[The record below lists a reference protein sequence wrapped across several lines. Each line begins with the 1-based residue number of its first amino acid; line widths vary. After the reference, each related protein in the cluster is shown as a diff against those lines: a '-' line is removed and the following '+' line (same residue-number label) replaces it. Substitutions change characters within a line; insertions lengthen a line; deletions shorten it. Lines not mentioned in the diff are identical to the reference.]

1 MEISYVQPGEKIT
14 AQGYNALVDAV
25 GGAGNYSAEG
35 FQNEKTG
42 TTLWNRANL
51 SMKYFNGAWRT
62 MFQVVEAT
70 YWKQTARG
78 KWDPP
83 NKTKTLLIDLGSD
96 AEALKANVTV
106 MGEKVE
112 NAAVIVGDSPSM
124 DAEIN
129 DDLYKNA
136 SNNKAQWVDLG
147 INPEYTSFIAGDFFK
162 EVKEEGEGEN
172 KKKVTKYYFAVTDKS
187 ENDVIDRAKQ
197 IFGIEGD
204 DFKLIKRF
212 ILSKRGDAS
221 IGSDIKNYVQAHTGV
236 LSYST
241 PTPDVISVDSDIS
254 DLMLSSIETLSVEY
268 QISGISGDVKTE
280 VGDVYSFWNFEKAE
294 RISLKEA
301 LDKEK
306 SDNQTAP
313 SCRVD
318 VVLRIGKADNS
329 VSAPTMVDYLELS
342 TLLISCDTNFYNKH
356 PMEMKSTSLEWTTAE
371 KGQPA
376 LQIKGFKDEGSVN
389 PPEKYNLLIRQ
400 TTEENDKILKY
411 IEPTD
416 LILVDSEITSL
427 KRNSLEKKTDPAD
440 AQKKYV
446 QLYKFDDPGYTVL
459 SVDKYTNKLPEGYKL
474 VVRHEKDGEGGNAE
488 VEYCDLSIDVQNMS
502 ADSDFEVKT
511 KSIDADRIDNYFSL
525 HNFSEA
531 GTNETF
537 TPKKANGY
545 RLPDTGKELLYRD
558 GNELKYCNA
567 DFTTLVN
574 ETLSSAHSIYKAD
587 SDFPEE
593 QLSSLERRE
602 NTEDDP
608 DDPEKKLT
616 RQEFS
621 MYQFNQA
628 DYKMSRSEILDD
640 STVLMREK
648 LTGGQTILRYVDLS
662 SFEESISGDVDI
674 DQSGQTQ
681 KSIDFKHTVND
692 PKQKYAQ
699 LYNFD
704 STTADVTIDLKN
716 KEASGEK
723 YHFLVKKVSDGKL
736 NELQYADVSAVLSAE
751 VDDKSIEVNT
761 ENQKLQL
768 KYFDQDSYNNITL
781 SGGQWF
787 DLSGKQCLVGKNLET
802 GELNYYSFKVDLS
815 ANQLCVDT
823 RVIQDGNYD
832 TQSID
837 EAYSQQDKVHYHRL
851 HNFDLDS
858 ALEKNEWEDTM
869 HVLVRQKDQ
878 SNLTLE
884 YIKLSDLS
892 GANISTD
899 TEYSNTSQSIQ
910 KQDDGVVKIN
920 GWDTKTAKS
929 VTEVSS
935 YADDYD
941 VLMRHR
947 TAGGAIDTE
956 YLNVAALLST
966 SVPISCDS
974 QGTTN
979 KKSIAYNTAGELQLY
994 NFDKITTDLTVSHS
1008 PSGYTPD
1015 TQLILVKNT
1024 SNGQLQY
1031 ARLYTNTRTD
1041 TSCDAHSGS
1050 IEYNKLYNAIKING
1064 WNTKENTAAST
1075 VSANASNYDVLM
1087 RRHNGSY
1094 YYTEYMNIAPLLN
1107 TQPQGETTDLTV
1119 ITQVVWDTSTHRIQ
1133 PKGKKLSFVNG
1144 ILSSVSETE
1153 FNVGGINTTPWTGE

>member
-96 AEALKANVTV
+96 ADALKANVTV

-129 DDLYKNA
+129 DYLYKNA
-136 SNNKAQWVDLG
+136 SDKKAQWVDLG

-172 KKKVTKYYFAVTDKS
+172 KNKVTKYYFAVTDKS

-197 IFGIEGD
+197 IFGIQGD
-204 DFKLIKRF
+204 YFKLIKRF
-212 ILSKRGDAS
+212 ILSKKGDAS

-241 PTPDVISVDSDIS
+241 PTPDMISVDSDIS
-254 DLMLSSIETLSVEY
+254 SLMLSSLETLSVEY

-294 RISLKEA
+294 RLSLKEA

-306 SDNQTAP
+306 SDKQSAP

-342 TLLISCDTNFYNKH
+342 TLVTSCDTDFYNKQ
-356 PMEMKSTSLEWTTAE
+356 PIEMKSTSLQWTSAE

-376 LQIKGFKDEGSVN
+376 LEIKGFADEGSVN
-389 PPEKYNLLIRQ
+389 PPQKYNLLIRE

-416 LILVDSEITSL
+416 LILVDSEITSI

-440 AQKKYV
+440 AEKKYV

-459 SVDKYTNKLPEGYKL
+459 SVDKYTKQLPEGYKL
-474 VVRHEKDGEGGNAE
+474 VVRHEKDGEGGNVE

-545 RLPDTGKELLYRD
+545 KLPDTGKELLYRD

-574 ETLSSAHSIYKAD
+574 ETLSSAQSIYKAD

-608 DDPEKKLT
+608 DDPNKKLT

-621 MYQFNQA
+621 MYQFNQP

-716 KEASGEK
+716 KEESGEK
-723 YHFLVKKVSDGKL
+723 YHFLVKKISDGKL

-802 GELNYYSFKVDLS
+802 GEINYYNFKVDLS
-815 ANQLCVDT
+815 ANQICADT
-823 RVIQDGNYD
+823 EVRQDGSYA

-837 EAYSQQDKVHYHRL
+837 EAYSQQDKAIYHRL
-851 HNFDLDS
+851 HNFDVNTP
-858 ALEKNEWEDTM
+858 LEKDAWNNEM
-869 HVLVRQKDQ
+869 HVLIRKKEDT
-878 SNLTLE
+878 NLALD
-884 YIKLSDLS
+884 YIKLTDLS
-892 GANISTD
+892 GSQLSADAEIQNSTK
-899 TEYSNTSQSIQ
+899 SIQ
-910 KQDDGVVKIN
+910 KND
-920 GWDTKTAKS
+920 
-929 VTEVSS
+929 
-935 YADDYD
+935 D
-941 VLMRHR
+941 VLR
-947 TAGGAIDTE
+947 
-956 YLNVAALLST
+956 
-966 SVPISCDS
+966 
-974 QGTTN
+974 
-979 KKSIAYNTAGELQLY
+979 LY

-1008 PSGYTPD
+1008 PAGYTPN
-1015 TQLILVKNT
+1015 TELILVKNVN
-1024 SNGQLQY
+1024 NGKLQY

-1041 TSCDAHSGS
+1041 TSCDTYSKS
-1050 IEYNKLYNAIKING
+1050 IEYSGQYNAIKING
-1064 WNTKENTAAST
+1064 WNTKANTAAST

-1087 RRHNGSY
+1087 RRHDGSY
-1094 YYTEYMNIAPLLN
+1094 YYTEYMNIAPLLSGGG
-1107 TQPQGETTDLTV
+1107 QPEGETTDLTV
-1119 ITQVVWDTSTHRIQ
+1119 ITQVVWDTSTHKIQ